1 MIIVVGEGMLELSSG
16 TDAAG
21 SSWTLGYGGDTLNTA
36 VHLARLGQRV
46 AFVTALGSDT
56 FSNSLRHDWTGEG
69 LDLTLARIDPD
80 RRPALYAITTD
91 AQGERSF
98 TYWRSDSA
106 ARRMFALRDNDDV
119 LEAGGQADL
128 LYFSMISLAILP
140 PDGRDA
146 VFALCARVRD
156 GGGRVAF
163 DSNYRAA
170 LWENEAVAR
179 AVHAQAV
186 AVADIGLPTREDEQA
201 LTGLDE
207 ASAIDRWWRERG
219 VDEVVVK
226 LGGDGCFADGA
237 IRPVPAKIVPIDTT
251 GAGDA
256 FNAGY
261 LHARL
266 KGHSV
271 EDSVTAGHVLAGYVI
286 KRRGGIPAMSS
297 DAPYA
302 ALA

>member
-1 MIIVVGEGMLELSSG
+1 MLELSSG
-16 TDAAG
+16 ADAG
-21 SSWTLGYGGDTLNTA
+21 SGWTLGYGGDTLNTA

-46 AFVTALGSDT
+46 AFVTALGADS

-119 LEAGGQADL
+119 LAAGRQSDL

-170 LWENEAVAR
+170 LWESEAVAR
-179 AVHAQAV
+179 AVHARAV

-226 LGGDGCFADGA
+226 LGGDGCFVDGA
-237 IRPVPAKIVPIDTT
+237 VRPVPAKIVPVDTT

-271 EDSVTAGHVLAGYVI
+271 EDSVTAAHVLAGYVI